1 MGAAGIELPDWIN
14 EITVERAYGRAL
26 RFQRE
31 GRMSMA
37 EAGMRAAR
45 ARDGRIL
52 KDLEGGAEVL
62 HRMSADQLGHNYTAE
77 GIKMEA
83 TEAQLWREAYKA
95 ADSGEPM
102 VQFRWIYGAAA
113 ELAGLLG

>member
-14 EITVERAYGRAL
+14 ESTVERAYGRAML
-26 RFQRE
+26 FQKQ
-31 GRMSMA
+31 GRMGMA

-45 ARDGRIL
+45 ARDGRLL
-52 KDLEGGAEVL
+52 KALEGGAEIL
-62 HRMSADQLGHNYTAE
+62 HQMSARQLGHNYNAA

-83 TEAQLWREAYKA
+83 TEAQLWREAYKS
-95 ADSGEPM
+95 ADSGDPM

-113 ELAGLLG
+113 HLAGLTG